1 LFKDLPAALH
11 EAVNSPQV
19 PDDVTWAELKMYL
32 LGSKVDIKQ
41 HKPEEWLM
49 SFSNIRNGRRAGQD
63 PNSRALS
70 ASANDSFPAEYFHDD
85 SGVSDDVES
94 LFSAPD
100 SMSSNSSLADVMGVS
115 DEFIAL
121 LIEHDSLKPLFQQ
134 ACRVLDDSFF
144 KQKFKTLLKQFSNDL
159 NEEAQKA
166 TEVLASKVVRSSR
179 RKVTFGVWR
188 EIYGIN
194 SRPSI
199 ADALN
204 QRRLGKAKMLDE
216 ALGRLN
222 MADQGKG
229 GIPDE
234 MSDDNS
240 SDDEE
245 IDNILPN
252 LKQVKRFLV
261 NGQAFSQ
268 FQSRFEEILQSR
280 GQDEVATTNAE
291 AEVSLEG
298 PKLTDFALC
307 LEIDLR
313 IGSTGQPNLSD
324 QEPPILP
331 PVQSQG
337 LSEALSWNSSNEI
350 DLRDASKAD
359 ESSEKDTVEAG
370 PGPEDFFA
378 PSEANSDTIPN
389 PDFTKISWILS
400 VARERLL
407 GLRRMPA
414 NVCASACLSGGV
426 FWGNAYNHIDRLF
439 RPTVPCVSETLRKST
454 LEMLTF
460 NVGMWHLALWRLRY
474 SRCQSSRTSGI
485 VIPGTY

>member
-1 LFKDLPAALH
+1 
-11 EAVNSPQV
+11 VNSPQV

-85 SGVSDDVES
+85 SGVSDDAES

-134 ACRVLDDSFF
+134 ACRVLDDCSF
-144 KQKFKTLLKQFSNDL
+144 KQKFKTLLKRFSNDL

-166 TEVLASKVVRSSR
+166 TEVLASKVVRSCHGLDKLWKWNVVCIGVICKNNGALRAVKKLYVRLCTARDSSSR
-179 RKVTFGVWR
+179 KKVTFGVWR

-222 MADQGKG
+222 MADQVKR

-240 SDDEE
+240 S
-245 IDNILPN
+245 
-252 LKQVKRFLV
+252 
-261 NGQAFSQ
+261 SQ
-268 FQSRFEEILQSR
+268 
-280 GQDEVATTNAE
+280 
-291 AEVSLEG
+291 
-298 PKLTDFALC
+298 
-307 LEIDLR
+307 
-313 IGSTGQPNLSD
+313 
-324 QEPPILP
+324 
-331 PVQSQG
+331 
-337 LSEALSWNSSNEI
+337 
-350 DLRDASKAD
+350 
-359 ESSEKDTVEAG
+359 
-370 PGPEDFFA
+370 
-378 PSEANSDTIPN
+378 
-389 PDFTKISWILS
+389 
-400 VARERLL
+400 
-407 GLRRMPA
+407 
-414 NVCASACLSGGV
+414 
-426 FWGNAYNHIDRLF
+426 
-439 RPTVPCVSETLRKST
+439 
-454 LEMLTF
+454 
-460 NVGMWHLALWRLRY
+460 
-474 SRCQSSRTSGI
+474 
-485 VIPGTY
+485 